1 MNFDQFTHTLAVS
14 MIKGFGI
21 TKAVTLKLY
30 LCLILAT
37 KGFKTDNATLRA
49 SALTFYSLLSI
60 VPVMAMAFGIAKG
73 FGFEKVLKTE
83 LLNSMAGQEAVALKI
98 IDFAEKLLSETQGGI
113 VAALGVMLLGW
124 TVVRMLNHM
133 ELAFN
138 EVWRI
143 KQGRSLMRK
152 FSDYIALAFTAPILV
167 IFASSVT
174 VYIKARL
181 TVMLSQEGHF
191 EILESTIPFFL
202 KLLPFA
208 TMCILFIFIYLFI
221 PNRRMNMK
229 ATVAGGTI
237 TGVIYQTG
245 QLIYIN
251 SQVGVSHYNA
261 IYGSFA
267 ALPLFLV
274 WLQMSWSVVLLGA
287 HFAYAWEHAELL
299 KKKEKAVSSGISFK
313 MKKIISLAI
322 VLTCVRRFA
331 KNAPPPADEE
341 IASDIDMPIA
351 LVRSLLD
358 DLKKCAILSQVA
370 TPTGN
375 AWQPARDIH
384 QLTIASVV
392 QAMEEQ
398 SSQTITVSGSLDF
411 EALMEAVESMASIGK
426 LSAGT
431 RLLKDI

>member
-1 MNFDQFTHTLAVS
+1 MNFDQFTHILAVL
-14 MIKGFGI
+14 MMKGFTV
-21 TKAVTLKLY
+21 TKALTIKLY
-30 LCLILAT
+30 LCLILAA
-37 KGFKTDNATLRA
+37 KGFRTDNAILRA

-83 LLNSMAGQEAVALKI
+83 LLNSMAAQEAVVLKI
-98 IDFAEKLLSETQGGI
+98 MDFAEKLLSETQGGI
-113 VAALGVMLLGW
+113 VAALGVILLGW
-124 TVVRMLNHM
+124 TVIRMLNHM

-181 TVMLSQEGHF
+181 TVMLSQEGHL

-202 KLLPFA
+202 KMLPFA

-221 PNRRMNMK
+221 PNRRMDIK

-237 TGVIYQTG
+237 TGLIYQTG

-267 ALPLFLV
+267 ALPLFLI

-287 HFAYAWEHAELL
+287 HFAYAWEHSELL
-299 KKKEKAVSSGISFK
+299 KKKEKAVSGISIK

-341 IASDIDMPIA
+341 IASAIDMPIS

-370 TPTGN
+370 TPTGS

-392 QAMEEQ
+392 QAIEEQ